1 VIVRL
6 KVRDVQNWRKRVNN
20 FQPYTQTNVVDFY
33 KELVKR
39 WADDQL
45 DQLHEY
51 PITDRKNALERLL
64 DSSLDVFRDDIIEEI
79 RKRNLSF
86 LVD

>member
-1 VIVRL
+1 MINSF
-6 KVRDVQNWRKRVNN
+6 K
-20 FQPYTQTNVVDFY
+20 PYTQMDVVSFY

-39 WADDQL
+39 WADDQV

-51 PITDRKNALERLL
+51 PITARKQTLERLL
-64 DSSLDVFRDDIIEEI
+64 DSSLDVFKDDIVEEI

>member
-1 VIVRL
+1 M
-6 KVRDVQNWRKRVNN
+6 NN
-20 FQPYTQTNVVDFY
+20 TFKPYTQTNVVDFY
-33 KELVKR
+33 RELVKR

-51 PITDRKNALERLL
+51 PITNRKEALERLL
-64 DSSLDVFRDDIIEEI
+64 DSSLDVFRDDITEEI

>member
-1 VIVRL
+1 M
-6 KVRDVQNWRKRVNN
+6 NN
-20 FQPYTQTNVVDFY
+20 FQPYTQTDVVSFY

-45 DQLHEY
+45 DQLSDY
-51 PITDRKNALERLL
+51 PITRRKIALEELI
-64 DSSLDVFRDDIIEEI
+64 DSSLDVFKSDILEEI
-79 RKRNLSF
+79 KSRKLSY

>member
-1 VIVRL
+1 M
-6 KVRDVQNWRKRVNN
+6 VNN
-20 FQPYTQTNVVDFY
+20 FQPYTQTDVVSFY

-51 PITDRKNALERLL
+51 PITDRKNALGRLI
-64 DSSLDVFRDDIIEEI
+64 DSSLDVFRDDIEEEI

>member
-1 VIVRL
+1 MNTF
-6 KVRDVQNWRKRVNN
+6 K
-20 FQPYTQTNVVDFY
+20 PYNQTNVVDFY

-51 PITDRKNALERLL
+51 PITDRKQALERLL
-64 DSSLDVFRDDIIEEI
+64 DSSLDVFRDDITEEI

>member
-1 VIVRL
+1 MN
-6 KVRDVQNWRKRVNN
+6 KFK
-20 FQPYTQTNVVDFY
+20 PYTQTNVVDFY

-39 WADDQL
+39 WANDQL

-51 PITDRKNALERLL
+51 PITQRKQMLEELTQC
-64 DSSLDVFRDDIIEEI
+64 SLEVFREDILEEI
-79 RKRNLSF
+79 KSRKLSY

>member
-1 VIVRL
+1 M
-6 KVRDVQNWRKRVNN
+6 NN
-20 FQPYTQTNVVDFY
+20 FQPYTQTDVVSFY

-45 DQLHEY
+45 DQLADY
-51 PITDRKNALERLL
+51 PITKRKQMLVDLVQSNLE
-64 DSSLDVFRDDIIEEI
+64 VFREDILEEI
-79 RKRNLSF
+79 RSRKLSY

>member
-1 VIVRL
+1 MNTF
-6 KVRDVQNWRKRVNN
+6 K
-20 FQPYTQTNVVDFY
+20 PYTQTNVVDFY

-64 DSSLDVFRDDIIEEI
+64 DSSLDVFKSDIEEET
-79 RKRNLSF
+79 N
-86 LVD
+86 

>member
-1 VIVRL
+1 MNTF
-6 KVRDVQNWRKRVNN
+6 K
-20 FQPYTQTNVVDFY
+20 PYTQNNVVDFY
-33 KELVKR
+33 RELVKR

-51 PITDRKNALERLL
+51 PITDRKNALERLI

>member
-1 VIVRL
+1 M
-6 KVRDVQNWRKRVNN
+6 NN
-20 FQPYTQTNVVDFY
+20 FKPYTQTDVVSFY

-45 DQLHEY
+45 DQLHDY
-51 PITDRKNALERLL
+51 PITKRKQMLEDLIQC
-64 DSSLDVFRDDIIEEI
+64 SLEVLREDILEEI
-79 RKRNLSF
+79 NSRNISY

>member
-1 VIVRL
+1 M
-6 KVRDVQNWRKRVNN
+6 NN
-20 FQPYTQTNVVDFY
+20 FKPYTQTDVISFY

-45 DQLHEY
+45 DQLSDY
-51 PITDRKNALERLL
+51 PITRRKIALEELI
-64 DSSLDVFRDDIIEEI
+64 DSSLDVFKSDIVDEI
-79 RKRNLSF
+79 NSRKLSY

>member
-1 VIVRL
+1 MS
-6 KVRDVQNWRKRVNN
+6 N
-20 FQPYTQTNVVDFY
+20 FKPYTQTDVVSFH

-45 DQLHEY
+45 DQLADY
-51 PITDRKNALERLL
+51 PITHRKQALAQLI
-64 DSSLDVFRDDIIEEI
+64 DTSLQVFRDDIEAEI
-79 RKRNLSF
+79 NSRKLSY

>member
-1 VIVRL
+1 MNTF
-6 KVRDVQNWRKRVNN
+6 K
-20 FQPYTQTNVVDFY
+20 PYNQTNVVDFY
-33 KELVKR
+33 RELVKR

-51 PITDRKNALERLL
+51 PITNRKEALERLL
-64 DSSLDVFRDDIIEEI
+64 DSSLDVFRDDITEEI

>member
-1 VIVRL
+1 MLRTL
-6 KVRDVQNWRKRVNN
+6 QKCYSMTKGAYMNK
-20 FQPYTQTNVVDFY
+20 FKPYTQTDVVSFY

-45 DQLHEY
+45 HQLADY
-51 PITDRKNALERLL
+51 PITRRKIALEELIE
-64 DSSLDVFRDDIIEEI
+64 SSLEVFKSDIVDEI
-79 RKRNLSF
+79 RSRKLSY

>member
-1 VIVRL
+1 MS
-6 KVRDVQNWRKRVNN
+6 N
-20 FQPYTQTNVVDFY
+20 FKPYTQTDVISFY

-45 DQLHEY
+45 DQLADY
-51 PITDRKNALERLL
+51 PITKRKQMLEELIE
-64 DSSLDVFRDDIIEEI
+64 SSLDVFKSDIVDEI
-79 RKRNLSF
+79 NSRKLSY

>member
-1 VIVRL
+1 MMNTF
-6 KVRDVQNWRKRVNN
+6 K
-20 FQPYTQTNVVDFY
+20 PYNQTNVVDFY
-33 KELVKR
+33 RELVKR

-51 PITDRKNALERLL
+51 PITNRKEALERLL
-64 DSSLDVFRDDIIEEI
+64 DSSLDVFRDDITEEI

>member
-1 VIVRL
+1 MS
-6 KVRDVQNWRKRVNN
+6 N
-20 FQPYTQTNVVDFY
+20 FKPYTQTNVVDFY

-45 DQLHEY
+45 DQLSDY
-51 PITDRKNALERLL
+51 PITKRKQMLVDLVQ
-64 DSSLDVFRDDIIEEI
+64 SSLEVFREDILEEI
-79 RKRNLSF
+79 RSRKLSY

>member
-1 VIVRL
+1 
-6 KVRDVQNWRKRVNN
+6 
-20 FQPYTQTNVVDFY
+20 
-33 KELVKR
+33 VKR

-51 PITDRKNALERLL
+51 PITNRKEALGRLI
-64 DSSLDVFRDDIIEEI
+64 DSSLDVFRDDIEEEI

>member
-1 VIVRL
+1 MNKFL
-6 KVRDVQNWRKRVNN
+6 
-20 FQPYTQTNVVDFY
+20 PYNQTNVVDFY
-33 KELVKR
+33 KELAKR

-51 PITDRKNALERLL
+51 PITNRKQALENLIQ
-64 DSSLDVFRDDIIEEI
+64 SSLEVFREDILEEI
-79 RKRNLSF
+79 RSRKLSF

>member
-1 VIVRL
+1 M
-6 KVRDVQNWRKRVNN
+6 NN
-20 FQPYTQTNVVDFY
+20 FKPYTQTNVVDFY

-51 PITDRKNALERLL
+51 PITNRKQALENLIQ
-64 DSSLDVFRDDIIEEI
+64 SSLEVFREDILEEI
-79 RKRNLSF
+79 RSRKLSF

>member
-1 VIVRL
+1 M
-6 KVRDVQNWRKRVNN
+6 VNN
-20 FQPYTQTNVVDFY
+20 FKPYTQTDVVSFY

-51 PITDRKNALERLL
+51 PITKRKQALEDLIQC
-64 DSSLDVFRDDIIEEI
+64 SLEVFREDILEEI
-79 RKRNLSF
+79 RSRKISY

>member
-1 VIVRL
+1 MNTF
-6 KVRDVQNWRKRVNN
+6 K
-20 FQPYTQTNVVDFY
+20 PYTQTNVVDFY

-64 DSSLDVFRDDIIEEI
+64 DSSLDVFKSDIEEEI
-79 RKRNLSF
+79 RKRKLSF

>member
-1 VIVRL
+1 MANMN
-6 KVRDVQNWRKRVNN
+6 KFK
-20 FQPYTQTNVVDFY
+20 PYTQTDVVSFY

-45 DQLHEY
+45 DQLSDY
-51 PITDRKNALERLL
+51 PITRRKIALEELIE
-64 DSSLDVFRDDIIEEI
+64 SSLDVFKSDIVDEI
-79 RKRNLSF
+79 NSRKLSY

>member
-1 VIVRL
+1 MNTF
-6 KVRDVQNWRKRVNN
+6 KPYNQTDVVS
-20 FQPYTQTNVVDFY
+20 FY

-51 PITDRKNALERLL
+51 PITDRKDALERLL

>member
-1 VIVRL
+1 MNTF
-6 KVRDVQNWRKRVNN
+6 K
-20 FQPYTQTNVVDFY
+20 PYTQTNVVDFY

-64 DSSLDVFRDDIIEEI
+64 DSSLDVFKSDIEEEI

>member
-1 VIVRL
+1 MNTF
-6 KVRDVQNWRKRVNN
+6 K
-20 FQPYTQTNVVDFY
+20 PYTQTNVVDFY

-45 DQLHEY
+45 DQLHDY
-51 PITDRKNALERLL
+51 PISRRKQALEELV
-64 DSSLDVFRDDIIEEI
+64 DSSLEVFRSDILEEI
-79 RKRNLSF
+79 DKRKLSY

>member
-1 VIVRL
+1 M
-6 KVRDVQNWRKRVNN
+6 VNN
-20 FQPYTQTNVVDFY
+20 FKPYTQTDVVSFY

-45 DQLHEY
+45 DQLSDY
-51 PITDRKNALERLL
+51 PITRRKIALEELIE
-64 DSSLDVFRDDIIEEI
+64 SSLDVFKSDIVDEI
-79 RKRNLSF
+79 NSRKLSY

>member
-1 VIVRL
+1 MN
-6 KVRDVQNWRKRVNN
+6 KFK
-20 FQPYTQTNVVDFY
+20 PYTQTNVVDFY

-45 DQLHEY
+45 DQLADY
-51 PITDRKNALERLL
+51 PITKRKQMLEDLIQC
-64 DSSLDVFRDDIIEEI
+64 SLEVLREDILEEI
-79 RKRNLSF
+79 NSRNISY

>member
-1 VIVRL
+1 M
-6 KVRDVQNWRKRVNN
+6 NN
-20 FQPYTQTNVVDFY
+20 FKPYTQTDVVSFY

-51 PITDRKNALERLL
+51 PITKRKQMLEDLIQC
-64 DSSLDVFRDDIIEEI
+64 SLEVLREDILEEI
-79 RKRNLSF
+79 KSRKISY

>member
-1 VIVRL
+1 MMNTF
-6 KVRDVQNWRKRVNN
+6 K
-20 FQPYTQTNVVDFY
+20 PYNQTNVVDFY

-51 PITDRKNALERLL
+51 PITNRKEALQRLL
-64 DSSLDVFRDDIIEEI
+64 ESSLDVFKSDIEEEI

>member
-1 VIVRL
+1 MM
-6 KVRDVQNWRKRVNN
+6 KMMNN
-20 FQPYTQTNVVDFY
+20 TFKPYNQTNVVDFY
-33 KELVKR
+33 RELVKR

-51 PITDRKNALERLL
+51 PITDRKNALERLI

>member
-1 VIVRL
+1 
-6 KVRDVQNWRKRVNN
+6 VNT
-20 FQPYTQTNVVDFY
+20 FKPYTQTDVVSFY

-51 PITDRKNALERLL
+51 PITDRKQALEMLL
-64 DSSLDVFRDDIIEEI
+64 DSSLDVFRDDITEEI

>member
-1 VIVRL
+1 MT
-6 KVRDVQNWRKRVNN
+6 KGAYMNN
-20 FQPYTQTNVVDFY
+20 FQPYTQTDVVSFY

-45 DQLHEY
+45 DQLSDY
-51 PITDRKNALERLL
+51 PITRRKIALEELI
-64 DSSLDVFRDDIIEEI
+64 DSSLDVFKSDIVDEI
-79 RKRNLSF
+79 NSRKLSY

>member
-1 VIVRL
+1 MS
-6 KVRDVQNWRKRVNN
+6 N
-20 FQPYTQTNVVDFY
+20 FKPYTQTDVISFY

-45 DQLHEY
+45 DQLADY
-51 PITDRKNALERLL
+51 PITKRKQMLVDLVQ
-64 DSSLDVFRDDIIEEI
+64 SSLEVFREDILEEI
-79 RKRNLSF
+79 NSRKLSY